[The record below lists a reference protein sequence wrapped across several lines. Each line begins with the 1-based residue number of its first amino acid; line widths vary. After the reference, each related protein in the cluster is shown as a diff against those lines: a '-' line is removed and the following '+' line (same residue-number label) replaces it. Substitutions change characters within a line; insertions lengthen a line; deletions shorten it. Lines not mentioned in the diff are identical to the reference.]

1 MSKLAH
7 ILAVEIDKPDFT
19 GFVRI
24 DPIAKISEG
33 TLWIGP
39 RPHLEELD
47 PDLTET
53 NKAILQ
59 LIPYVVVRYNN
70 KVLAYVRPNKG
81 NEARLHG
88 KVSVGLGGHVDLADA
103 VHEDSVVDID
113 ATLRESC
120 VRELFE
126 EVSITVDP
134 QDIKWS
140 GLIYRKDGPVDRVHL
155 GVVAEIE
162 ADEAMHKSICSSEET
177 GKIRFTDPSTITA
190 DMAEY
195 EIEAWT
201 KAVLDID

>member
-7 ILAVEIDKPDFT
+7 ILAVEIAKPDFT
-19 GFVRI
+19 GFARV

-33 TLWIGP
+33 NLWIGP

-47 PDLTET
+47 PDLTKSDKT
-53 NKAILQ
+53 ILQ
-59 LIPYVVVRYNN
+59 LIPYVVVRYNGN
-70 KVLAYVRPNKG
+70 VLAYVRPNKG
-81 NEARLHG
+81 NEVRLHG

-103 VHEDSVVDID
+103 VHEDSVVNID

-134 QDIKWS
+134 QDIRWS
-140 GLIYRKDGPVDRVHL
+140 GLIYRRDGPVDRVHL

-177 GKIRFTDPSTITA
+177 GKIRFTNPSTITA

-201 KAVLDID
+201 KAVLELD